1 MKGSSAP
8 AHLFLTIVSA
18 FIFAALSSVLFDG
31 RSVIVLKT
39 PASNLPVVTNPAIV
53 NASLSFLAGPTYG
66 VGLHHDNAGRYWT
79 EVDPNYGTLPAL
91 LAALGAP
98 AVLAAL
104 PTAISDDAVKHP
116 VEFLQCKDLQTAGMT
131 AMALGFIGAVVSFL
145 MVVVHGAALAGYL
158 GGKLIKTFCVLVWII
173 FVAAFLAVVTLGYR
187 VYGATWQ
194 CDNPVIPTLKL
205 DDSFDLNYAVPL
217 AVVGL
222 GASVICVLIAIKG
235 ISSASVSS
243 SSGSSSTSSSSS
255 SSS

>member
-66 VGLHHDNAGRYWT
+66 VGLHHDSAGRYWT
-79 EVDPNYGTLPAL
+79 DVDANYGTLPAL
-91 LAALGAP
+91 LAAMGAP

-116 VEFLQCKDLQTAGMT
+116 VEFLQCKDLQTAGIT
-131 AMALGFIGAVVSFL
+131 AMVLGFIGVVVSFL

-158 GGKLIKTFCVLVWII
+158 GGKLIKLFCVLVWII
-173 FVAAFLAVVTLGYR
+173 FVAAFLAVVIIGYR
-187 VYGATWQ
+187 VYGATWK

-205 DDSFDLNYAVPL
+205 DDSFDLSYAIPL
-217 AVVGL
+217 AVAGL
-222 GASVICVLIAIKG
+222 AASAICVLVASKG
-235 ISSASVSS
+235 ISSSS
-243 SSGSSSTSSSSS
+243 SPSGSSSTSSSSS
-255 SSS
+255 S